1 MAQIKNNQTFGTKIP
16 PKIKYSRYL
25 NMTCDLKIL
34 GTFKKKTIFESFAI
48 SITYIPPPPKMQPIL
63 YSQYFLLKICAMLLK
78 IPSQN
83 INNQLRLSY
92 LSPGFKLTCV
102 LGAIKEFCSHELVK
116 NPTQLLL
123 ILV

>member
-1 MAQIKNNQTFGTKIP
+1 
-16 PKIKYSRYL
+16 
-25 NMTCDLKIL
+25 MTCDLKIL
-34 GTFKKKTIFESFAI
+34 LGTFKKEKKKTIFESFAI
-48 SITYIPPPPKMQPIL
+48 SITYIPPPPPKMQPIL
-63 YSQYFLLKICAMLLK
+63 YSLYFLLKICAMLLK

>member
-1 MAQIKNNQTFGTKIP
+1 
-16 PKIKYSRYL
+16 
-25 NMTCDLKIL
+25 MTCDLKIL
-34 GTFKKKTIFESFAI
+34 GTFKKEKKKTIFESFAI
-48 SITYIPPPPKMQPIL
+48 SITYILPPPKMQPIL
-63 YSQYFLLKICAMLLK
+63 YSLYFLLKICAMLLK

>member
-1 MAQIKNNQTFGTKIP
+1 
-16 PKIKYSRYL
+16 
-25 NMTCDLKIL
+25 MTCDLKIL